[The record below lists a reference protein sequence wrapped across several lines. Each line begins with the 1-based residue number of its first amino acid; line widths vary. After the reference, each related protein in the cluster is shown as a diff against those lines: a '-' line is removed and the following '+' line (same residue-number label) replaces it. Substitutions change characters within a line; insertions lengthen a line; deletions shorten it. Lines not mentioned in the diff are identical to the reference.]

1 MISDNMDQV
10 NPREKNGFSG
20 LNINELKDIFHNNA
34 KPGPPAPGPYKPTC
48 VFLLLYNLADPYIL
62 AIQKADT
69 EGYPWRNQ
77 VALPGGH
84 LEKEDASPLEGAFRE
99 LEEETRISRNQ
110 VDLLGSLGHYQTI
123 NGRNIEAFIGVW
135 DGTGPVRYDPS
146 EISRIINIPLRALV
160 ETHHNGNFR
169 HRIPGIDE
177 LRYPFEDVVIWG
189 ATARILHHLIELLYP
204 IFGSVPADKAYDVG
218 DNHATA

>member
-10 NPREKNGFSG
+10 KQPEENAFCG
-20 LNINELKDIFHNNA
+20 LNVKDLKDIFHHNA
-34 KPGPPAPGPYKPTC
+34 NPGPPVAGPYKPTC
-48 VFLLLYNLADPYIL
+48 VFLLLYNLAEPHIL

-110 VDLLGSLGHYQTI
+110 VGLLGSLGHFQTI
-123 NGRNIEAFIGVW
+123 NGRDIEAFVGIW
-135 DGTGPVRYDPS
+135 DATGPVLYDPS
-146 EISRIINIPLRALV
+146 EIARLLNIPLQKLV
-160 ETHHNGNFR
+160 QTHHTGNF
-169 HRIPGIDE
+169 HDRIPGIDE
-177 LRYPFEDVVIWG
+177 LRYPLEDVVIWG
-189 ATARILHHLIELLYP
+189 ATARILHHFIELIYP
-204 IFGSVPADKAYDVG
+204 LFGSIPADKAYDVG